1 MVAYEIVANALTATV
16 SGADL
21 DLAAVARNRHPERAS
36 GMEARMGAEAGHLA
50 ARQKVT
56 REQVNEVVKRILSE
70 YEDQFGDPPL
80 GKRFDECYDLDTL
93 QPTQEYLDLYDRIKK
108 KLTGFGLEYSR
119 LNK

>member
-1 MVAYEIVANALTATV
+1 
-16 SGADL
+16 
-21 DLAAVARNRHPERAS
+21 
-36 GMEARMGAEAGHLA
+36 MEARMGAEAGHLA

-56 REQVNEVVKRILSE
+56 REQVNEMVKRILNE

-93 QPTQEYLDLYDRIKK
+93 QPTREYLDLYDRIKE

-119 LNK
+119 LN